1 MKQRKKHISTP
12 RPRDQMRNPLG
23 TDGFF
28 GNNFKTEKQG
38 YDLDDKEGQGLFPRY
53 SEWIVFLVTLVL
65 RCNYVSQKDNWWV
78 LHPDEIFQ
86 AMEVAYS
93 ELQGYGFRPYEFLP
107 PASGPNVTAARMQ
120 ESMLGMYAMRSFI
133 YPRILTGVGYIAL
146 LLGYNSSLFVLWRMF
161 HASITSCLP
170 LSVYVFCKVVTGN
183 HDLSMISCILVASST
198 HLWVFGTH
206 TLLNSFLSPFVFLVI
221 GYLIKFITTFFVE
234 KNDNGNVQEKRN
246 ALQHNNNNNDYNIHT
261 MNNCNGIHRCNKQVD
276 TSKYESVQ
284 IGRNEFR
291 VYHVFIVGYFSGL
304 FVYIRPDLLSLFICV
319 LLPYMPRVLTH
330 LKAILSSFVIYICI
344 SGCVTG
350 ILTGVLEDFLS
361 YGSFVVTPFQW
372 ISFNVFN
379 GYAKRMFGTMPTL
392 YYLQIFFGNNIL
404 IYLSVS
410 IFFVTIYTFNKTSVL
425 YDFLRKTSL
434 TFICMFLMYSL
445 QGHKEA
451 RFLHDTIV
459 LFCICSGLLLYILV
473 QQLSLEVSIF
483 SSKRLTQQVCL
494 CCLLFCFISSQY
506 QSMPN
511 SIDNS
516 VKDWT
521 YEGKTDSHDVN
532 VCLDFIGRQSDVTGV
547 FVDRDIHMTGGYT
560 VLRQNVPWFS
570 LINTE
575 FREFSKE
582 SRLAV
587 WSFYGNREISIT
599 SQVSNYIHIQNTP
612 FLLKCMIRQKE
623 YNYLVMKT
631 TRQFITRGYVEVFK
645 YGTMRVL
652 KRLFDSQEESY
663 LETVEKSITDNKNT
677 TILKYEGQWL
687 MSYGSYNL
695 AEKKF
700 IKSAEINS
708 DLQVFQFLVEL
719 YRRKGEPV
727 KARTAFIACKQK
739 FVEKDCLKPARKI
752 TLFEHERISLK

>member
-1 MKQRKKHISTP
+1 
-12 RPRDQMRNPLG
+12 
-23 TDGFF
+23 
-28 GNNFKTEKQG
+28 
-38 YDLDDKEGQGLFPRY
+38 
-53 SEWIVFLVTLVL
+53 
-65 RCNYVSQKDNWWV
+65 
-78 LHPDEIFQ
+78 
-86 AMEVAYS
+86 
-93 ELQGYGFRPYEFLP
+93 
-107 PASGPNVTAARMQ
+107 
-120 ESMLGMYAMRSFI
+120 
-133 YPRILTGVGYIAL
+133 
-146 LLGYNSSLFVLWRMF
+146 MF

-246 ALQHNNNNNDYNIHT
+246 ALQHNNNNNNNNDYNIHT

-276 TSKYESVQ
+276 TSKYEFVQ
-284 IGRNEFR
+284 IGRNEFC
-291 VYHVFIVGYFSGL
+291 VCHVFIVGYFSGL
-304 FVYIRPDLLSLFICV
+304 FFYIRPDLLSLFICV

-330 LKAILSSFVIYICI
+330 LKAMLSSFVIYICI

-404 IYLSVS
+404 LFLSLS
-410 IFFVTIYTFNKTSVL
+410 ILFVTIYTFNKTSVF

-434 TFICMFLMYSL
+434 TFICMFLMYSF

-459 LFCICSGLLLYILV
+459 LFCICSGLLLNILV

-483 SSKRLTQQVCL
+483 SNKRLTQQVYL
-494 CCLLFCFISSQY
+494 CCLFLCFISSQY

-582 SRLAV
+582 SRLSV

-612 FLLKCMIRQKE
+612 FLLKCLIRQKE

-645 YGTMRVL
+645 YGTMRVF
-652 KRLFDSQEESY
+652 KRSFDSQEESY

-708 DLQVFQFLVEL
+708 DLQAFQFLVEL

>member
-1 MKQRKKHISTP
+1 
-12 RPRDQMRNPLG
+12 
-23 TDGFF
+23 
-28 GNNFKTEKQG
+28 
-38 YDLDDKEGQGLFPRY
+38 
-53 SEWIVFLVTLVL
+53 
-65 RCNYVSQKDNWWV
+65 
-78 LHPDEIFQ
+78 
-86 AMEVAYS
+86 
-93 ELQGYGFRPYEFLP
+93 
-107 PASGPNVTAARMQ
+107 
-120 ESMLGMYAMRSFI
+120 
-133 YPRILTGVGYIAL
+133 
-146 LLGYNSSLFVLWRMF
+146 MF

-404 IYLSVS
+404 IFLSVS

-532 VCLDFIGRQSDVTGV
+532 VCLDFTGRQSDVTGV

-587 WSFYGNREISIT
+587 WSFYGYREISIT

-708 DLQVFQFLVEL
+708 DLQAFQFLVEL
-719 YRRKGEPV
+719 YRRKGEPA

>member
-1 MKQRKKHISTP
+1 
-12 RPRDQMRNPLG
+12 
-23 TDGFF
+23 
-28 GNNFKTEKQG
+28 
-38 YDLDDKEGQGLFPRY
+38 
-53 SEWIVFLVTLVL
+53 
-65 RCNYVSQKDNWWV
+65 
-78 LHPDEIFQ
+78 
-86 AMEVAYS
+86 
-93 ELQGYGFRPYEFLP
+93 
-107 PASGPNVTAARMQ
+107 
-120 ESMLGMYAMRSFI
+120 
-133 YPRILTGVGYIAL
+133 
-146 LLGYNSSLFVLWRMF
+146 MF

-183 HDLSMISCILVASST
+183 HDLSIISCILVASST

-404 IYLSVS
+404 IFLSVS

-511 SIDNS
+511 SIHNS

-719 YRRKGEPV
+719 YRRKGELV

-739 FVEKDCLKPARKI
+739 FVEKDCLNPARKI

>member
-1 MKQRKKHISTP
+1 
-12 RPRDQMRNPLG
+12 
-23 TDGFF
+23 
-28 GNNFKTEKQG
+28 
-38 YDLDDKEGQGLFPRY
+38 
-53 SEWIVFLVTLVL
+53 
-65 RCNYVSQKDNWWV
+65 
-78 LHPDEIFQ
+78 
-86 AMEVAYS
+86 
-93 ELQGYGFRPYEFLP
+93 
-107 PASGPNVTAARMQ
+107 
-120 ESMLGMYAMRSFI
+120 
-133 YPRILTGVGYIAL
+133 
-146 LLGYNSSLFVLWRMF
+146 
-161 HASITSCLP
+161 
-170 LSVYVFCKVVTGN
+170 
-183 HDLSMISCILVASST
+183 
-198 HLWVFGTH
+198 
-206 TLLNSFLSPFVFLVI
+206 
-221 GYLIKFITTFFVE
+221 
-234 KNDNGNVQEKRN
+234 
-246 ALQHNNNNNDYNIHT
+246 
-261 MNNCNGIHRCNKQVD
+261 
-276 TSKYESVQ
+276 
-284 IGRNEFR
+284 
-291 VYHVFIVGYFSGL
+291 
-304 FVYIRPDLLSLFICV
+304 
-319 LLPYMPRVLTH
+319 
-330 LKAILSSFVIYICI
+330 
-344 SGCVTG
+344 
-350 ILTGVLEDFLS
+350 
-361 YGSFVVTPFQW
+361 
-372 ISFNVFN
+372 
-379 GYAKRMFGTMPTL
+379 
-392 YYLQIFFGNNIL
+392 
-404 IYLSVS
+404 
-410 IFFVTIYTFNKTSVL
+410 
-425 YDFLRKTSL
+425 
-434 TFICMFLMYSL
+434 MFLMYSL

-473 QQLSLEVSIF
+473 QQLSLEVSLF
-483 SSKRLTQQVCL
+483 SSKRLTQQVYL
-494 CCLLFCFISSQY
+494 CCMLFCFISSQY

-516 VKDWT
+516 VKNWT

>member
-1 MKQRKKHISTP
+1 
-12 RPRDQMRNPLG
+12 
-23 TDGFF
+23 
-28 GNNFKTEKQG
+28 
-38 YDLDDKEGQGLFPRY
+38 
-53 SEWIVFLVTLVL
+53 
-65 RCNYVSQKDNWWV
+65 
-78 LHPDEIFQ
+78 
-86 AMEVAYS
+86 
-93 ELQGYGFRPYEFLP
+93 
-107 PASGPNVTAARMQ
+107 
-120 ESMLGMYAMRSFI
+120 
-133 YPRILTGVGYIAL
+133 
-146 LLGYNSSLFVLWRMF
+146 MF
-161 HASITSCLP
+161 HASITSCLS

-221 GYLIKFITTFFVE
+221 GYLIKFITTVFVE

-494 CCLLFCFISSQY
+494 CCLLFCFISSQH

-587 WSFYGNREISIT
+587 WSFYGYREISIT

-727 KARTAFIACKQK
+727 KARTAFIVCKQK

>member
-1 MKQRKKHISTP
+1 
-12 RPRDQMRNPLG
+12 
-23 TDGFF
+23 
-28 GNNFKTEKQG
+28 
-38 YDLDDKEGQGLFPRY
+38 
-53 SEWIVFLVTLVL
+53 
-65 RCNYVSQKDNWWV
+65 
-78 LHPDEIFQ
+78 
-86 AMEVAYS
+86 
-93 ELQGYGFRPYEFLP
+93 
-107 PASGPNVTAARMQ
+107 
-120 ESMLGMYAMRSFI
+120 
-133 YPRILTGVGYIAL
+133 
-146 LLGYNSSLFVLWRMF
+146 MF

-221 GYLIKFITTFFVE
+221 GYLIKFITTVFVE

-404 IYLSVS
+404 IFLSVS
-410 IFFVTIYTFNKTSVL
+410 IFFVTIYTFNKTSVMH
-425 YDFLRKTSL
+425 DFLRKTSL

-473 QQLSLEVSIF
+473 QQLSLEVSLF
-483 SSKRLTQQVCL
+483 SSKRLTQQVYL
-494 CCLLFCFISSQY
+494 CCMLFCFISSQY

-516 VKDWT
+516 VKNWT

-582 SRLAV
+582 SRLVV

-612 FLLKCMIRQKE
+612 FLLKCLIRQKE

-719 YRRKGEPV
+719 YRRKGESV

>member
-1 MKQRKKHISTP
+1 
-12 RPRDQMRNPLG
+12 MRNPLIA
-23 TDGFF
+23 DGFL
-28 GNNFKTEKQG
+28 GNNCKKGNHG
-38 YDLDDKEGQGLFPRY
+38 YDVDNEDVQGLFPRY
-53 SEWIVFLVTLVL
+53 SEWIVFVVTLVL

-107 PASGPNVTAARMQ
+107 PASGPNVTSARMQ
-120 ESMLGMYAMRSFI
+120 ERMLGMYAMRSFI

-146 LLGYNSSLFVLWRMF
+146 LLGYNSSLFVLWRIF

-206 TLLNSFLSPFVFLVI
+206 TLLNSFFSPFVFLVI
-221 GYLIKFITTFFVE
+221 GYLIKFITAFSVE
-234 KNDNGNVQEKRN
+234 NNINGNVQEMRN
-246 ALQHNNNNNDYNIHT
+246 GIQHINNNNNDYNIHT

-276 TSKYESVQ
+276 TSNYESVQ
-284 IGRNEFR
+284 IGRSESR
-291 VYHVFIVGYFSGL
+291 VCHV
-304 FVYIRPDLLSLFICV
+304 
-319 LLPYMPRVLTH
+319 
-330 LKAILSSFVIYICI
+330 
-344 SGCVTG
+344 
-350 ILTGVLEDFLS
+350 
-361 YGSFVVTPFQW
+361 
-372 ISFNVFN
+372 
-379 GYAKRMFGTMPTL
+379 
-392 YYLQIFFGNNIL
+392 
-404 IYLSVS
+404 
-410 IFFVTIYTFNKTSVL
+410 
-425 YDFLRKTSL
+425 
-434 TFICMFLMYSL
+434 
-445 QGHKEA
+445 
-451 RFLHDTIV
+451 
-459 LFCICSGLLLYILV
+459 
-473 QQLSLEVSIF
+473 
-483 SSKRLTQQVCL
+483 
-494 CCLLFCFISSQY
+494 QY
-506 QSMPN
+506 QSVPN
-511 SIDNS
+511 STDNS

-532 VCLDFIGRQSDVTGV
+532 VCLDFIGQQSDVTGV
-547 FVDRDIHMTGGYT
+547 FMDRDIHMTGGYT

-599 SQVSNYIHIQNTP
+599 SQISNYVHIQNTP
-612 FLLKCMIRQKE
+612 FLLKCLIRQKE
-623 YNYLVMKT
+623 YNYLVMKI
-631 TRQFITRGYVEVFK
+631 TRQFITRGYVEVFR
-645 YGTMRVL
+645 YGTMHVL
-652 KRLFDSQEESY
+652 KRSFDSQEESY
-663 LETVEKSITDNKNT
+663 LEKVEKSITDNRNT

-695 AEKKF
+695 AENKF

-708 DLQVFQFLVEL
+708 DLQVYQFLVEL

-727 KARTAFIACKQK
+727 KARDAFTACKQK
-739 FVEKDCLKPARKI
+739 FVEADCLKNARKI

>member
-1 MKQRKKHISTP
+1 
-12 RPRDQMRNPLG
+12 MRNPLIA
-23 TDGFF
+23 DGFL
-28 GNNFKTEKQG
+28 GNNCKKGNHG
-38 YDLDDKEGQGLFPRY
+38 YDLDNEDGQGLFPRY
-53 SEWIVFLVTLVL
+53 SEWIVFVVTLVL
-65 RCNYVSQKDNWWV
+65 RCNYVSQKDSWWV

-107 PASGPNVTAARMQ
+107 PASGPNVTSARMQ

-133 YPRILTGVGYIAL
+133 YPRILTVVGYIAL

-161 HASITSCLP
+161 HACITSCLP

-221 GYLIKFITTFFVE
+221 GYLIKFITAFSVE
-234 KNDNGNVQEKRN
+234 NNINGNVQEMRN
-246 ALQHNNNNNDYNIHT
+246 GIQHNNNNNNNDYNIHT
-261 MNNCNGIHRCNKQVD
+261 MNNCNGVHRCNKQVD
-276 TSKYESVQ
+276 TSNYESVQ
-284 IGRNEFR
+284 IGRSESR
-291 VYHVFIVGYFSGL
+291 VCHVFVLGYFSGL
-304 FVYIRPDLLSLFICV
+304 FVYIRPDLLSLLICV

-330 LKAILSSFVIYICI
+330 LKAMLSSIRIYICI

-350 ILTGVLEDFLS
+350 ILTGILEDFLS
-361 YGSFVVTPFQW
+361 YGSFVVTPYQW

-379 GYAKRMFGTMPTL
+379 GYAERMFGTMPAL
-392 YYLQIFFGNNIL
+392 FYLQIFFGNNIL
-404 IYLSVS
+404 LFLSVS
-410 IFFVTIYTFNKTSVL
+410 ILIVTIYTFNKTSTIH
-425 YDFLRKTSL
+425 DFLRKTSL

-451 RFLHDTIV
+451 RFLHDAIV
-459 LFCICSGLLLYILV
+459 LFYICCGLLLYILV
-473 QQLSLEVSIF
+473 QHLSSVVSIF
-483 SSKRLTQQVCL
+483 SSKRLSQQVYL
-494 CCLLFCFISSQY
+494 CFLLFCFISSQY
-506 QSMPN
+506 QSVPN
-511 SIDNS
+511 STDNS

-532 VCLDFIGRQSDVTGV
+532 VCLDFIGQQSDVTGV
-547 FVDRDIHMTGGYT
+547 FMDRDIHMTGGYT

-599 SQVSNYIHIQNTP
+599 SQISNYVHIQNTP
-612 FLLKCMIRQKE
+612 FLLKCLIRQKE
-623 YNYLVMKT
+623 YNYLVMKI
-631 TRQFITRGYVEVFK
+631 TRQFITRGYVEVFR
-645 YGTMRVL
+645 YGTMHVL
-652 KRLFDSQEESY
+652 KRSFDSQEESY
-663 LETVEKSITDNKNT
+663 LEKVEKSITDNKNT

-695 AEKKF
+695 AENKF

-708 DLQVFQFLVEL
+708 DLQVYQFLVEL

-727 KARTAFIACKQK
+727 KARDAFTACKQK
-739 FVEKDCLKPARKI
+739 FAEADCLKNARKI

>member
-1 MKQRKKHISTP
+1 MTS
-12 RPRDQMRNPLG
+12 
-23 TDGFF
+23 
-28 GNNFKTEKQG
+28 
-38 YDLDDKEGQGLFPRY
+38 
-53 SEWIVFLVTLVL
+53 
-65 RCNYVSQKDNWWV
+65 
-78 LHPDEIFQ
+78 
-86 AMEVAYS
+86 
-93 ELQGYGFRPYEFLP
+93 
-107 PASGPNVTAARMQ
+107 ARMQ

-133 YPRILTGVGYIAL
+133 YPRILTGAGYIAL
-146 LLGYNSSLFVLWRMF
+146 LLGYNSSLFVVRINTVIVLVYNQKGAMKIIEIGEKIIKYNKSFFNTYTCIFIFPLFKFQLWRMF

-221 GYLIKFITTFFVE
+221 GYLIKFITAFSVE
-234 KNDNGNVQEKRN
+234 NNINGNVQEMGN
-246 ALQHNNNNNDYNIHT
+246 GIQHNNNNDYNIHT
-261 MNNCNGIHRCNKQVD
+261 MNNCNGVHRCNKQVD
-276 TSKYESVQ
+276 TSNHESVQ
-284 IGRNEFR
+284 IGRNESR
-291 VYHVFIVGYFSGL
+291 VCHVFVLGYFSGL
-304 FVYIRPDLLSLFICV
+304 FVYIRPDLLSLLICV

-330 LKAILSSFVIYICI
+330 LKAMLSSIRIYICI

-361 YGSFVVTPFQW
+361 YGSFVVTPYQW

-392 YYLQIFFGNNIL
+392 FYLQIFFGNNIL
-404 IYLSVS
+404 LFLSVS
-410 IFFVTIYTFNKTSVL
+410 ILIVTIYTFNRTSAIH
-425 YDFLRKTSL
+425 DFLRKTSL

-451 RFLHDTIV
+451 RFLHDAFV
-459 LFCICSGLLLYILV
+459 LFYICCGLLLYILV
-473 QQLSLEVSIF
+473 QHLSSVVSLF
-483 SSKRLTQQVCL
+483 SSKCLSQQVYL
-494 CCLLFCFISSQY
+494 CFLLFCFISSQY
-506 QSMPN
+506 QSVPN
-511 SIDNS
+511 STDNS

-532 VCLDFIGRQSDVTGV
+532 VCLDFIGQQSDVTGV
-547 FVDRDIHMTGGYT
+547 FMDRDIHMTGGYT
-560 VLRQNVPWFS
+560 VLRQSVPWFS

-599 SQVSNYIHIQNTP
+599 SQISNYVHIQNTP
-612 FLLKCMIRQKE
+612 FLLKCLIRQKE
-623 YNYLVMKT
+623 YNYLVMKI
-631 TRQFITRGYVEVFK
+631 TRQFITRGYLEVFR
-645 YGTMRVL
+645 YGTMHVL
-652 KRLFDSQEESY
+652 KRSFDSQEESY

-695 AEKKF
+695 AENKF

-708 DLQVFQFLVEL
+708 DLQVYQFLVEL

-727 KARTAFIACKQK
+727 KARDAFTVCKQK
-739 FVEKDCLKPARKI
+739 FVEADCLKNARKI

>member
-1 MKQRKKHISTP
+1 
-12 RPRDQMRNPLG
+12 MRNPLG
-23 TDGFF
+23 VDGFF
-28 GNNFKTEKQG
+28 RNNCKKEKQG
-38 YDLDDKEGQGLFPRY
+38 YDLDDKDGQGLFPIY
-53 SEWIVFLVTLVL
+53 SEWIVFVVTLVL

-107 PASGPNVTAARMQ
+107 PASGPNVTSARMQ

-221 GYLIKFITTFFVE
+221 GYMIKFITAFSIE
-234 KNDNGNVQEKRN
+234 KNNNGNVQEMRN
-246 ALQHNNNNNDYNIHT
+246 GLQHNNNNNNDYNIHT
-261 MNNCNGIHRCNKQVD
+261 MNNCNGVHRCNKQVD

-284 IGRNEFR
+284 RGRKEFR
-291 VYHVFIVGYFSGL
+291 VCHVFILGYFSGL
-304 FVYIRPDLLSLFICV
+304 FVYIRPDLLSLFIFV

-330 LKAILSSFVIYICI
+330 LKAMLSSIGIYICI

-350 ILTGVLEDFLS
+350 ILTGVLEDSLS
-361 YGSFVVTPFQW
+361 YGSFVVTPYQW

-392 YYLQIFFGNNIL
+392 YYLHIFFGNNIL
-404 IYLSVS
+404 LFLSVS
-410 IFFVTIYTFNKTSVL
+410 ILFVTIYTFNKTSMIH
-425 YDFLRKTSL
+425 DFLRKTLL

-445 QGHKEA
+445 QGHKET
-451 RFLHDTIV
+451 RFLHDAIV
-459 LFCICSGLLLYILV
+459 LFYICCGLLLYILV

-483 SSKRLTQQVCL
+483 SSKRLSQQVYL

-532 VCLDFIGRQSDVTGV
+532 VCLDFIGQQSDVTGV

-560 VLRQNVPWFS
+560 VLRQNVSWFS

-612 FLLKCMIRQKE
+612 FLLKCLIRQKE
-623 YNYLVMKT
+623 YNYLVMKI
-631 TRQFITRGYVEVFK
+631 TRQFITRGYVAVFK

-652 KRLFDSQEESY
+652 KRSFDSHEESY

-695 AEKKF
+695 AENKF

-739 FVEKDCLKPARKI
+739 FVEADCLKPARKI

>member
-1 MKQRKKHISTP
+1 
-12 RPRDQMRNPLG
+12 
-23 TDGFF
+23 
-28 GNNFKTEKQG
+28 
-38 YDLDDKEGQGLFPRY
+38 
-53 SEWIVFLVTLVL
+53 
-65 RCNYVSQKDNWWV
+65 
-78 LHPDEIFQ
+78 
-86 AMEVAYS
+86 
-93 ELQGYGFRPYEFLP
+93 
-107 PASGPNVTAARMQ
+107 
-120 ESMLGMYAMRSFI
+120 
-133 YPRILTGVGYIAL
+133 
-146 LLGYNSSLFVLWRMF
+146 MF

-246 ALQHNNNNNDYNIHT
+246 ALQHNNNNNNNDYNIHT

-708 DLQVFQFLVEL
+708 DLQAFQFLVEL
-719 YRRKGEPV
+719 YRRKGEPA

-752 TLFEHERISLK
+752 TLFEHERIFLK

>member
-1 MKQRKKHISTP
+1 
-12 RPRDQMRNPLG
+12 
-23 TDGFF
+23 
-28 GNNFKTEKQG
+28 
-38 YDLDDKEGQGLFPRY
+38 
-53 SEWIVFLVTLVL
+53 
-65 RCNYVSQKDNWWV
+65 
-78 LHPDEIFQ
+78 
-86 AMEVAYS
+86 
-93 ELQGYGFRPYEFLP
+93 
-107 PASGPNVTAARMQ
+107 
-120 ESMLGMYAMRSFI
+120 
-133 YPRILTGVGYIAL
+133 
-146 LLGYNSSLFVLWRMF
+146 MF

-170 LSVYVFCKVVTGN
+170 LSVYVFCKAVTGN

-246 ALQHNNNNNDYNIHT
+246 ALQHNNNNNNNDYNIHT

-404 IYLSVS
+404 IFLSVS

-511 SIDNS
+511 S

-587 WSFYGNREISIT
+587 WSFYGYREISIT

>member
-1 MKQRKKHISTP
+1 
-12 RPRDQMRNPLG
+12 
-23 TDGFF
+23 
-28 GNNFKTEKQG
+28 
-38 YDLDDKEGQGLFPRY
+38 
-53 SEWIVFLVTLVL
+53 
-65 RCNYVSQKDNWWV
+65 
-78 LHPDEIFQ
+78 
-86 AMEVAYS
+86 
-93 ELQGYGFRPYEFLP
+93 
-107 PASGPNVTAARMQ
+107 
-120 ESMLGMYAMRSFI
+120 
-133 YPRILTGVGYIAL
+133 
-146 LLGYNSSLFVLWRMF
+146 MF

-379 GYAKRMFGTMPTL
+379 GYAKRMFGTMPPL

-532 VCLDFIGRQSDVTGV
+532 VCLDFTGRQSDVTGV

-708 DLQVFQFLVEL
+708 DLQAFQFLVEL
-719 YRRKGEPV
+719 YRRKGEPA